1 MKFRNLFLRHD
12 GSVSV
17 VAALSL
23 IGVIGMAGLAVDLNR
38 GYERRI
44 ATQRVADMA
53 ALAAAVAYKADGS
66 QAILRPTAVD
76 LVTAHGIIDATID
89 VALLADTPEA
99 GAKAVRVELTTPL
112 PFSLSR
118 ILGAAATMPVKV
130 SAMARLAGSAS
141 ATPCILGLASSGNAV
156 ETQGG
161 ATINATDCSVVGAG
175 SVNNGG
181 SGITAKE
188 IVSGAADIIN
198 NYGTLSADLLRYA
211 GSFSNPSW
219 NGNVPAA
226 DKRINQSTAISDP
239 LANSMDLATA
249 RQLLGTFRT
258 PRTIANPVTPA
269 CADIWTF
276 GNSPSAGAAPFR
288 QGNSA
293 KFTVPAGNYCLSRI
307 TIDGGI
313 TVTFQAGSTV
323 TVANGVSVG
332 GGSTV
337 NFGDNVWRINGG
349 FNSGSS
355 GVTFGNGEVSI
366 GAGTVSFA
374 GTNRIGAGPVS
385 IAANITLSGGT
396 SLAVGAGSHGFK
408 GISVGGG
415 SWMTLGDGDLD
426 VAGQIRIDGDST
438 LIAGTGNYTLANA
451 GSDAI
456 TLSGSGR
463 FFMGDGLFSA
473 NGNIVTAGGSRLVF
487 GKTANH
493 LINGNLSIAGSVLFG
508 AGRYTVSGGLTNGT
522 GGTTWPYTSPITNQ
536 SWGQT
541 LEGVSVSGYDM
552 AGVNVSFI
560 LGGTINLAGGARTKL
575 IAPTSSVEGAAIA
588 DILVDSLT
596 SQATNWGAG
605 SQNVFSGVV
614 HLPNSAVTMSGGN
627 NSLSAGQCFTL
638 IAYRVTAS
646 GGANAGTACK
656 SISDL
661 VGGSGGDVEL
671 VA

>member
-76 LVTAHGIIDATID
+76 LVTAHGITDATID

-112 PFSLSR
+112 PLSLSR

-269 CADIWTF
+269 CADI
-276 GNSPSAGAAPFR
+276 
-288 QGNSA
+288 
-293 KFTVPAGNYCLSRI
+293 
-307 TIDGGI
+307 
-313 TVTFQAGSTV
+313 
-323 TVANGVSVG
+323 
-332 GGSTV
+332 
-337 NFGDNVWRINGG
+337 
-349 FNSGSS
+349 
-355 GVTFGNGEVSI
+355 
-366 GAGTVSFA
+366 
-374 GTNRIGAGPVS
+374 
-385 IAANITLSGGT
+385 
-396 SLAVGAGSHGFK
+396 
-408 GISVGGG
+408 
-415 SWMTLGDGDLD
+415 
-426 VAGQIRIDGDST
+426 
-438 LIAGTGNYTLANA
+438 
-451 GSDAI
+451 
-456 TLSGSGR
+456 
-463 FFMGDGLFSA
+463 
-473 NGNIVTAGGSRLVF
+473 
-487 GKTANH
+487 
-493 LINGNLSIAGSVLFG
+493 
-508 AGRYTVSGGLTNGT
+508 
-522 GGTTWPYTSPITNQ
+522 
-536 SWGQT
+536 
-541 LEGVSVSGYDM
+541 
-552 AGVNVSFI
+552 
-560 LGGTINLAGGARTKL
+560 
-575 IAPTSSVEGAAIA
+575 
-588 DILVDSLT
+588 
-596 SQATNWGAG
+596 
-605 SQNVFSGVV
+605 
-614 HLPNSAVTMSGGN
+614 
-627 NSLSAGQCFTL
+627 
-638 IAYRVTAS
+638 
-646 GGANAGTACK
+646 
-656 SISDL
+656 
-661 VGGSGGDVEL
+661 
-671 VA
+671 